1 MRHLSENEVRQ
12 FYVAYQAMEATA
24 QTLKAEF
31 EWFHRKAIN
40 IALER
45 DFLWFVVVTF
55 LLGVGFYNAVL

>member
-24 QTLKAEF
+24 QTLKDES
-31 EWFHRKAIN
+31 ERFHRKAIK
-40 IALER
+40 IALQR

-55 LLGVGFYNAVL
+55 LFGIGFYHTVL